1 MEGILKRRE
10 QEKNKIRGKIERMV
24 YGRDT
29 EMERIRKKRK
39 KRKKEWKQKK
49 PRGNGGKKY
58 I

>member
-39 KRKKEWKQKK
+39 KRKKEWK
-49 PRGNGGKKY
+49 
-58 I
+58 